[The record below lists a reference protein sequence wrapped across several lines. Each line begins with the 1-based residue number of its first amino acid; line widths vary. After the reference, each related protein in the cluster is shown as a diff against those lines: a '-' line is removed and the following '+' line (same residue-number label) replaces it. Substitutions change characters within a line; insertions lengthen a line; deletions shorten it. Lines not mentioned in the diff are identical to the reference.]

1 MAVRIATNKDLGA
14 MLAIYAPYVENTTVS
29 FEYCVPTLKEF
40 TARFQ
45 EITKQFPWLVW
56 EENGAVLGYAYGSL
70 PFERAA
76 YRWCSEA
83 SVYVAENARGRGIG
97 KALYQALE
105 LCLAK
110 QGYRNVY
117 ALVTTENEAS
127 LAFHQAVGYRETARF
142 PDCGFK
148 MGRWLGVVWLEK
160 LLNPVEIP
168 SNFPASFLSVVQNN
182 QNFTAFLANLSLS

>member
-1 MAVRIATNKDLGA
+1 MSVRIATAEDLPA
-14 MLAIYAPYVENTTVS
+14 ILAIYAPYVENTTVS
-29 FEYCVPTLKEF
+29 FEYAVPTLEEF
-40 TARFQ
+40 TARFDA
-45 EITKQFPWLVW
+45 ITNQFPWLVW

-70 PFERAA
+70 PFDRAA

-83 SVYVAENARGRGIG
+83 SVYIAENARGRGIG

-160 LLNPVEIP
+160 LLNSVETP
-168 SNFPASFLSVVQNN
+168 SNFPEAFPALIQNVQNLP
-182 QNFTAFLANLSLS
+182 AILANLSLS